1 MKRALVC
8 LVMLALFIATSSMSA
23 SMTGPMHHA
32 DMPKDKAAVT
42 MMAAA
47 ADTLSDCCA
56 TAGEQLQ
63 HSKSSCA
70 IDCQTPVLAVE
81 PTIVSIAADTENW
94 HPASRLRT
102 LASDQFRPPIAA

>member
-8 LVMLALFIATSSMSA
+8 LVMLALFIATSSMTA
-23 SMTGPMHHA
+23 SMTGPLHHA
-32 DMPKDKAAVT
+32 EMAKDKAAVT
-42 MMAAA
+42 MMASA
-47 ADTLSDCCA
+47 ADNLADCCA

-81 PTIVSIAADTENW
+81 TTMVSIAADTESW
-94 HPASRLRT
+94 HATSRLRT

>member
-1 MKRALVC
+1 MKRALIC
-8 LVMLALFIATSSMSA
+8 LVMLALFIATSSM
-23 SMTGPMHHA
+23 TGPTHHA
-32 DMPKDKAAVT
+32 DMAKDKAAVT
-42 MMAAA
+42 MVAAA
-47 ADTLSDCCA
+47 ADTLADCCA